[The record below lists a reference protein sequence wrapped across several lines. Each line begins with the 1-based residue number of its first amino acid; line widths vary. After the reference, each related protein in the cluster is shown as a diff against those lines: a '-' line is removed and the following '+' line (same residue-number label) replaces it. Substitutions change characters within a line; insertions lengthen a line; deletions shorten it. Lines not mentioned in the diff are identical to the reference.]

1 MAAITPKFM
10 FDFQSNLNAKY
21 ANGYKRVL
29 KNLWWDR
36 IAFRQHSMSRIEFYE
51 WMLETAQIRPT
62 GSKGT
67 ELTFEDLASI
77 GYSIKNK
84 PFGTALKLNRDD
96 LEDDKYEKA
105 PQWAANA
112 GSDAAYHPQRQ
123 IVQLIRNGKTKGSY
137 DGVPF
142 FSSSH
147 PVNPFDSLAGVYS
160 NLFTNKKLSAENV
173 AGVMAEIAK
182 VKLPSGTPRYLRPTI
197 LLVDPSNALVA
208 NTITGAEII
217 SDPTGDGT
225 ASATNVIKQSFGFAQ
240 PIVADELA
248 DEPGVWYVGVEA
260 DEDAMQ
266 GAFVYQERKPF
277 ELNSYTGMTEAQ
289 LDRINEFEWH
299 VRGRNEAAYGHPYLF
314 YRVEPTSGGGGG
326 G

>member
-36 IAFRQHSMSRIEFYE
+36 IAVRQSSQSRVELYQ

-67 ELTFEDLASI
+67 ELTFEDLASVAYAI
-77 GYSIKNK
+77 ENES
-84 PFGTALKLNRDD
+84 FGTALELHRHD
-96 LEDDKYEKA
+96 LEDDRYDKA
-105 PQWAANA
+105 PQWAAAA
-112 GSDAAYHPQRQ
+112 GSAASYHPQKQ
-123 IVQLIRNGKTKGSY
+123 IVRLIKEGKTKGSY
-137 DGVPF
+137 DGKPF
-142 FSSSH
+142 FATDH
-147 PVNPFDSLAGVYS
+147 PVNPFDSLAGTYS
-160 NLFTNKKLSAENV
+160 NLFTNKPLNAQNLAAV
-173 AGVMAEIAK
+173 VAEIAK
-182 VKLPSGTPRYLRPTI
+182 IRLPSGDPRYLRPSI
-197 LLVDPSNALVA
+197 LVVDPSNMLIA

-217 SDPTGDGT
+217 TDPTNATGG
-225 ASATNVIKQSFGFAQ
+225 APATNVIKQSYGFAQ

-277 ELNSYTGMTEAQ
+277 ELNSYTGMDQAE
-289 LDRINEFEWH
+289 LDRLNVFEWH
-299 VRGRNEAAYGHPYLF
+299 VRGRNVAAYGHPYLF
-314 YRVEPTSGGGGG
+314 FRVEPT
-326 G
+326 